1 MHSDLRRLTWACV
14 LLTCGLSLAEPLVG
28 PSVGR
33 GDALLAEGTRLYNK
47 RKHKDAAK
55 VLLQATRANP
65 SLLPAYLGL
74 ARARM
79 GAKDVPGACAA
90 YRAYVRSA
98 PDIQDRTKAQR
109 ELALCERK
117 LKAARRKKRNKVPPD
132 MTARHVELKAGFFA
146 ALEEGRLV
154 GPGAA
159 GETLRTLVSEGYLG
173 TDLGDMAARLSAA
186 SQATTDDL
194 HQRAL
199 AGEALPRRAC
209 GSPAR
214 SSTGSRHGGAVRQG
228 RCPGTLPGRARGA
241 PEWRLRRG
249 AAPVREGRIRGA
261 RAQRVPSVARRRAPA
276 CRRFGRRADGAGD
289 GPAARCA
296 HGRAPRGL
304 RPAEVSRG
312 GSSRAGAHPL
322 PALRPGHAL
331 TAVPSPPALQGHHVA
346 LHLPAVRGPA

>member
-1 MHSDLRRLTWACV
+1 MRSDLRRLTWACV
-14 LLTCGLSLAEPLVG
+14 LLTCGLCLAEPLVG

-47 RKHKDAAK
+47 RKHKDAAE

-98 PDIQDRTKAQR
+98 PDIRDRAKAQR

-173 TDLGDMAARLSAA
+173 TDLGDMAARLSVA
-186 SQATTDDL
+186 SQATTEDV

-199 AGEALPRRAC
+199 AGEALPTA
-209 GSPAR
+209 
-214 SSTGSRHGGAVRQG
+214 
-228 RCPGTLPGRARGA
+228 
-241 PEWRLRRG
+241 RLRESG
-249 AAPVREGRIRGA
+249 ALFDLARDTGEPSATAAAQAPFLEGLAALQEGDFAGAQRLFAQAAAAEPKRTEYCVWRAAALQRAGDLDGALTVMASDLPQDARTDVLRAASAWRKSPEAGA
-261 RAQRVPSVARRRAPA
+261 RELERLLFQRYAPA
-276 CRRFGRRADGAGD
+276 TR
-289 GPAARCA
+289 
-296 HGRAPRGL
+296 
-304 RPAEVSRG
+304 
-312 GSSRAGAHPL
+312 
-322 PALRPGHAL
+322 
-331 TAVPSPPALQGHHVA
+331 
-346 LHLPAVRGPA
+346 